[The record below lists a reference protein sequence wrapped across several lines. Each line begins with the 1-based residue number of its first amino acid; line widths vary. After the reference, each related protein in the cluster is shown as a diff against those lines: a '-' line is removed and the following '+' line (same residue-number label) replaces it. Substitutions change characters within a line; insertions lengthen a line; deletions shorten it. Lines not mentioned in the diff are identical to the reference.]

1 MFLTLTLSHSLSW
14 RQSSLPKSHRAPH
27 EAYEARA
34 LMHTCNACGFPHA
47 LSRRAGL
54 HILNPESAGPSERPR
69 DREKKSYAHAVSS
82 KPLMKPGGIIQQACS
97 GAPSRVCEH
106 HHHRGSSRRT
116 PNRLHRFLFFYY
128 TTLSTQLSGTTRG
141 TQLRSPLSLQRSIS
155 TPELILLCEIATLS
169 KAESTTRGVSS
180 AQPKPSGLSTRTQL
194 ISAAA
199 LEGPSCNT
207 T

>member
-1 MFLTLTLSHSLSW
+1 MPSPAGLAYTFLTP
-14 RQSSLPKSHRAPH
+14 SLPAHPG
-27 EAYEARA
+27 ARETA
-34 LMHTCNACGFPHA
+34 RKRVMRTQFHQ
-47 LSRRAGL
+47 
-54 HILNPESAGPSERPR
+54 
-69 DREKKSYAHAVSS
+69 

-180 AQPKPSGLSTRTQL
+180 AQPKLSGLSTRTQL

-207 T
+207 TSLRLTWKPLSLCQHLTMRRHQRV

>member
-1 MFLTLTLSHSLSW
+1 
-14 RQSSLPKSHRAPH
+14 
-27 EAYEARA
+27 
-34 LMHTCNACGFPHA
+34 MHTCNACGFPSA
-47 LSRRAGL
+47 LSRRTGL

-69 DREKKSYAHAVSS
+69 YRKKKSYAHAVSS
-82 KPLMKPGGIIQQACS
+82 NLLMKPGGIIQQACS

-169 KAESTTRGVSS
+169 KAESTTCGVSS
-180 AQPKPSGLSTRTQL
+180 AQPTLSGLSTR
-194 ISAAA
+194 A
-199 LEGPSCNT
+199 
-207 T
+207 